1 MAAGDPDVG
10 AKQGQEPGGI
20 PAPDANPKSVDAA
33 VGAGGVHTGGKEIDA
48 GDNARE
54 PQAKAEATTDIS
66 AGASSVLAA
75 GPAPT
80 AYFDL
85 LKAVVTIPNI
95 SAQDKLALLSQLKGS
110 SPTSD
115 RLTYRTAIWILGAI
129 ALLTIGAIWHLSAV
143 ATGANKVPEGLI
155 AIASGAVGGLAGLLS
170 AGKSADPPR

>member
-10 AKQGQEPGGI
+10 DGQDQELGGS
-20 PAPDANPKSVDAA
+20 PAPDPKSVDAA
-33 VGAGGVHTGGKEIDA
+33 VGAAGVQAGGKGIDA
-48 GDNARE
+48 GYKARE
-54 PQAKAEATTDIS
+54 PQPQAEAKTDIS
-66 AGASSVLAA
+66 AGPSSVLAA

-95 SAQDKLALLSQLKGS
+95 SAQDKLALLSQLKAS

-170 AGKSADPPR
+170 AGKSADPPH